1 MKKKINW
8 LQFFAEGGAG
18 ASASAGASGS
28 ESGGAAQTGVNGDS
42 PVSQESVD
50 DLSKVVYGKS
60 AQTVTQSEELGEP
73 ADEPKV
79 VDKAKT
85 FDEMIKK
92 GGEYAEEFN
101 KRTQDIIDKRFK
113 KSKQAEEMLT
123 KQSPI
128 MDTLARK
135 YGIDA
140 TDVEGIMKALEDDNS
155 MYEEAAFKE
164 GLSVEQYKEKA
175 KLIRENEQLRAAEER
190 AVLEQ
195 KSNEVYANWLN
206 ESEQMTQKYSMDG
219 FDLTSE
225 LNSNPALVQL
235 LGNGIDF
242 ETAYKA
248 THFDDML
255 GNAMATTAENTR
267 QQLANSIGQRKAR
280 PAENG
285 INSANNQVFK
295 SDVNNWNDAD
305 INEVL
310 RRVKAGEKIYL

>member
-195 KSNEVYANWLN
+195 KSNEEFGTLLRLSDKTVII
-206 ESEQMTQKYSMDG
+206 
-219 FDLTSE
+219 E
-225 LNSNPALVQL
+225 L
-235 LGNGIDF
+235 
-242 ETAYKA
+242 
-248 THFDDML
+248 
-255 GNAMATTAENTR
+255 
-267 QQLANSIGQRKAR
+267 
-280 PAENG
+280 
-285 INSANNQVFK
+285 
-295 SDVNNWNDAD
+295 
-305 INEVL
+305 
-310 RRVKAGEKIYL
+310 